1 MAIRVILIDGLLLL
15 TLCALL
21 ALRSR
26 LATRLF
32 LAGQLLGGT
41 LLVLFP
47 ETTNWLAAKVG
58 VGRGTDL
65 LFYLA
70 VLAGYA
76 AILVIL
82 AKFRRLERQ
91 ITLLTREIAILTA
104 RREDDASSDS
114 SPKAP

>member
-1 MAIRVILIDGLLLL
+1 MAIRVILIGGLLLL

-32 LAGQLLGGT
+32 LAVQLL
-41 LLVLFP
+41 
-47 ETTNWLAAKVG
+47 G

-104 RREDDASSDS
+104 RREDDESSNS

>member
-1 MAIRVILIDGLLLL
+1 MAIRIILIGGLLLL

-26 LATRLF
+26 LATRIF
-32 LAGQLLGGT
+32 LAAQLLGGT

-47 ETTNWLAAKVG
+47 ETTSWLAAKVG

-76 AILVIL
+76 VILVVL

-104 RREDDASSDS
+104 HSEDAPS
-114 SPKAP
+114 SPDSPKEP